1 MAVGYTGFENIVVA
15 AVVVVEQVPALGG
28 GDNEFVQ
35 LLVEVEQAAV
45 HQVVG
50 YHRNDRIGYHLGV
63 VDRN

>member
-35 LLVEVEQAAV
+35 LLVEVEHCLLYTSDAA
-45 HQVVG
+45 
-50 YHRNDRIGYHLGV
+50 DE
-63 VDRN
+63 